1 MPISLSKPS
10 SFRYI
15 RNASAANH
23 VHLRASLIEGT
34 EEISTANTCRADE
47 QRRAFFDG
55 GAIGELERYK
65 QILEIHILLLKE
77 GDTQRQAK
85 EARLAQINRYHAAL
99 IDMRNNYEK
108 VVDQFRS
115 QPSNIYSI
123 QLRPL
128 AQDSLSKVVN
138 PVFTM
143 NRNNDTRGTPLSALF
158 NAMHQVFPKLNLEKT
173 DLATQVLR
181 SLPSNPTFDDIK
193 QTLKQKCE
201 ERFNL
206 WKIDTKLE
214 SQVYDT
220 GFENY
225 FRRQNPPQDV
235 VLDKQHVDAYMDFNC
250 QTTPEEYIDAL
261 LNIWIC
267 ARNNIWM
274 LAPPAPPASP
284 FYLET
289 VADKTM
295 KTERLSILTQFY
307 LGVMTASCHING
319 RSQANFGAILDN
331 DLDLSRALVEQV
343 SQELERGGDVE
354 QAFFT
359 FFDAHWQ
366 TFKLSQSLTTTD
378 KADIVKLF
386 NTTYRTVSAT
396 KENVHRDD
404 YLIRDTK
411 ARGKNAQVEY
421 HDGRMCTDLA
431 NLIPFADLNLNA
443 SDQAYFNAI
452 RQEAYQHSALIS
464 PKDEPVVTVDIE
476 LGALMAKMEERP
488 DLPWKEVLPEET
500 YNACRALPA
509 FAAREFLDA
518 VAKGKQDEA
527 NAMLEASEDKQ
538 ALLTAPAHFTD
549 YSGRTY
555 NCTAYEKAW
564 WDKDTHMRRML
575 ENHMD
580 NETKRQLLDKIDE
593 IEREGLA
600 YQQHGIEYRNAHYD
614 MSFILKNLTRDEFRH
629 LKALLGQSH
638 DKLNT
643 TTQDNYQTIS
653 FTATEYEQLK
663 KELAQQ
669 KVRSLMP
676 VCFASFQ
683 FLSYITYPIF
693 FIASFFITS
702 PAEKLSNKLKFDFHS
717 LITALDTYVTNFGEW
732 NDHQQEEAWMKVGKA
747 QRDVPVHVAHEYCRP
762 DRSFDPRPS
771 FTEEALPRL
780 LTFSNSITHIKSW
793 FPLSSSSGLGFD
805 FALTRALHDSCNA
818 HRGAHHDVPLLL
830 FVPLYLPVI
839 DLEAVHRLDEVRIAD
854 LTQSRENLSL
864 HASQLGFVS

>member
-1 MPISLSKPS
+1 MPISPSEPS

-15 RNASAANH
+15 RNASATNH

-47 QRRAFFDG
+47 QRRAFFGG
-55 GAIGELERYK
+55 GAVGELERYK

-77 GDTQRQAK
+77 GDAQRQAK

-99 IDMRNNYEK
+99 IGMRNNYEQ
-108 VVDQFRS
+108 VVDRFCS

-123 QLRPL
+123 QLRPI
-128 AQDSLSKVVN
+128 AQDSLSKVVK

-143 NRNNDTRGTPLSALF
+143 NRSNNSWGTPLSALF
-158 NAMHQVFPKLNLEKT
+158 NDMHQVFPTLNLEKT
-173 DLATQVLR
+173 DLATQVLQL
-181 SLPSNPTFDDIK
+181 LPPNPTFDTIK
-193 QTLKQKCE
+193 LALKQKCE
-201 ERFNL
+201 ERFQL
-206 WKIDTKLE
+206 WRIDTDLE
-214 SQVYDT
+214 SEVYDT

-225 FRRQNPPQDV
+225 FRHKNPPQDV
-235 VLDKQHVDAYMDFNC
+235 VLDKQHVDAYMGFNHN
-250 QTTPEEYIDAL
+250 TTPEEYIDAL

-274 LAPPAPPASP
+274 LAPGSS

-295 KTERLSILTQFY
+295 KAERLSILTQFY
-307 LGVMTASCHING
+307 LGVMTAICHING

-343 SQELERGGDVE
+343 SQALVRGDNVE
-354 QAFFT
+354 QAFFR
-359 FFDAHWQ
+359 FFDAHWKR
-366 TFKLSQSLTTTD
+366 FELSQPLTQ
-378 KADIVKLF
+378 ADQENIVTLF
-386 NTTYRTVSAT
+386 NTTYRSVSAT

-411 ARGKNAQVEY
+411 AWGKNAPVEY
-421 HDGRMCTDLA
+421 HGGMMCTDLA

-443 SDQAYFNAI
+443 SDQTYFNEI
-452 RQEAYQHSALIS
+452 RQEACQHPALIS
-464 PKDEPVVTVDIE
+464 PHHEPVVTVDIE

-500 YNACRALPA
+500 YHACRTLPS
-509 FAAREFLDA
+509 FAARVFLDA

-527 NAMLEASEDKQ
+527 NAMLEGSSDKQ

-555 NCTAYEKAW
+555 HCTAYEKAW

-575 ENHMD
+575 ESHMD
-580 NETKRQLLDKIDE
+580 DETKRQLLDKIDE
-593 IEREGLA
+593 IECEGLA
-600 YQQHGIEYRNAHYD
+600 YEQHGVPYKNAHYD
-614 MSFILKNLTRDEFRH
+614 MSFILKNLTLDEFRH
-629 LKALLGQSH
+629 LKALLGQSR
-638 DKLNT
+638 DKFNT
-643 TTQDNYQTIS
+643 ATQDNYKTIS

-663 KELAQQ
+663 EKLAQQ
-669 KVRSLMP
+669 KIRSLMP

-683 FLSYITYPIF
+683 LLSYITYPIF

-717 LITALDTYVTNFGEW
+717 LITALDTYVTNFDEW
-732 NDHQQEEAWMKVGKA
+732 EYHQQEEAWMKVGKA
-747 QRDVPVHVAHEYCRP
+747 QRDVPAHVAHEYCRP
-762 DRSFDPRPS
+762 DRSFDPLPS
-771 FTEEALPRL
+771 FTEEALPRD
-780 LTFSNSITHIKSW
+780 LTLYNYVTNIKSW
-793 FPLSSSSGLGFD
+793 FPLTSSGLGVN
-805 FALTRALHDSCNA
+805 FAIIRSSRLICPLSCGLHTPRAVASPA
-818 HRGAHHDVPLLL
+818 SAS
-830 FVPLYLPVI
+830 I
-839 DLEAVHRLDEVRIAD
+839 DLAAIRHLDEVRIAD
-854 LTQSRENLSL
+854 LTLSRENLSRP
-864 HASQLGFVS
+864 ASQLGLVY

>member
-10 SFRYI
+10 GFRYI
-15 RNASAANH
+15 RNASVTNH

-47 QRRAFFDG
+47 QRRAFFGG

-77 GDTQRQAK
+77 GDAQRQAK
-85 EARLAQINRYHAAL
+85 EARLAQINRYLAAL
-99 IDMRNNYEK
+99 IGMRNNYEQ
-108 VVDQFRS
+108 VVDRFRS

-123 QLRPL
+123 QLRPI
-128 AQDSLSKVVN
+128 AQDSLSKVVK

-143 NRNNDTRGTPLSALF
+143 NRSNNSRGTPLSALF

-173 DLATQVLR
+173 DLATQVLQL
-181 SLPSNPTFDDIK
+181 LPPNPTFHDIK

-201 ERFNL
+201 ERFKL
-206 WKIDTKLE
+206 WGIDTELE
-214 SQVYDT
+214 SQDYDT

-225 FRRQNPPQDV
+225 FRHKNPPQDV
-235 VLDKQHVDAYMDFNC
+235 VLDKQHVDAYMGFNHH
-250 QTTPEEYIDAL
+250 TTPEEYIDAL

-274 LAPPAPPASP
+274 LAAGSP

-289 VADKTM
+289 VADETM
-295 KTERLSILTQFY
+295 KAERLSILTQFY

-319 RSQANFGAILDN
+319 RSQANFGVILDN
-331 DLDLSRALVEQV
+331 DLDLSLELVEQV
-343 SQELERGGDVE
+343 AEALVHGGNVE

-366 TFKLSQSLTTTD
+366 RFELSQPLTQAD
-378 KADIVKLF
+378 QEDIVTLF
-386 NTTYRTVSAT
+386 NTTYRSVSAT

-411 ARGKNAQVEY
+411 ARGENAPVEY
-421 HDGRMCTDLA
+421 HDGMMCTDLA

-443 SDQAYFNAI
+443 SDQAYFYEI
-452 RQEAYQHSALIS
+452 RQEACQHSALIS

-488 DLPWKEVLPEET
+488 DLPWKEVLPEGT
-500 YNACRALPA
+500 YNACRTLPA

-564 WDKDTHMRRML
+564 WDKDTHMCRML
-575 ENHMD
+575 ESHMD
-580 NETKRQLLDKIDE
+580 NETKQQLLDKIGE
-593 IEREGLA
+593 IERKGLA
-600 YQQHGIEYRNAHYD
+600 YQQHGVEYKNAHYD
-614 MSFILKNLTRDEFRH
+614 MSFILKNLTLDEFRH
-629 LKALLGQSH
+629 LKALLVQSH

-643 TTQDNYQTIS
+643 ATQDNYKTIS

-702 PAEKLSNKLKFDFHS
+702 PAEKLSNQLQFDFHS
-717 LITALDTYVTNFGEW
+717 LITALDTYVTNFDKW
-732 NDHQQEEAWMKVGKA
+732 DYHQREEAWMKVGKA

-762 DRSFDPRPS
+762 DRAFDPLPS
-771 FTEEALPRL
+771 FTEEALPRV
-780 LTFSNSITHIKSW
+780 LTFYNYVTNIKSW
-793 FPLSSSSGLGFD
+793 FPLSPSSGLGFD
-805 FALTRALHDSCNA
+805 FALTRGHDGTRSLPG
-818 HRGAHHDVPLLL
+818 RGAHWEAGGGLRLMARL
-830 FVPLYLPVI
+830 
-839 DLEAVHRLDEVRIAD
+839 DLVAVHHLDEVRIAD
-854 LTQSRENLSL
+854 LTQSRENLSRP
-864 HASQLGFVS
+864 ASQLGLVY